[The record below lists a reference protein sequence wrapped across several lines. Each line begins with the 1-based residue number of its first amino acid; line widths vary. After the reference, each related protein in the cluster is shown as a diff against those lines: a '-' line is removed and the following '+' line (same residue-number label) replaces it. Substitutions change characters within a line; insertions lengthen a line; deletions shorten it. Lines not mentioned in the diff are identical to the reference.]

1 MAKLYIYEASQI
13 ILKKSKDI
21 NISSC
26 DARTQKDLLD
36 KTEQLVSYSENPNI
50 FEIKKSIADKIISE
64 NKYCF

>member
-21 NISSC
+21 IISSC
-26 DARTQKDLLD
+26 DAKTQKDLLD